1 MRSLILKS
9 ALAAILVSASLSGA
23 YAAGDHHS
31 GSREHRGFN
40 NTPGSAD
47 HSDYFGDM
55 TMGPPGVPS
64 VSPPH
69 ATAPMMA
76 QVIVR
81 QPEFRPRIARI
92 DRELGTANR
101 RIAADRDRGYLTA
114 AEYHVLRA
122 RSHTIR
128 VEAQQVAERH
138 DGALPTASYDA
149 LQGQV
154 AMLDRTIHR
163 DATT

>member
-1 MRSLILKS
+1 MRSLILTS
-9 ALAAILVSASLSGA
+9 ALAAILVSASLAGA
-23 YAAGDHHS
+23 HA
-31 GSREHRGFN
+31 REHEHTGFN
-40 NTPGSAD
+40 NTPGRGDA
-47 HSDYFGDM
+47 SDYFGDM

-69 ATAPMMA
+69 ATAPMVA
-76 QVIVR
+76 QVMVR

-138 DGALPTASYDA
+138 DGALPTANYDA